1 MIVATVTVAII
12 TAIGAMGLIVGFV
25 VLGVYCLNGLYE
37 AYKEYRESSNE
48 EDIELGVVVDDF
60 IDGGNTYRGEHPDR
74 TPEPEAIS
82 AASVDDENPPPP
94 YDPSWALALQLAPRR
109 ASSPLLPMWC
119 PPPPLS
125 VPPRPA
131 SA

>member
-1 MIVATVTVAII
+1 MILATVTVAII

-37 AYKEYRESSNE
+37 AYREYRESSNE

-60 IDGGNTYRGEHPDR
+60 IDGGNTYRGERSDH
-74 TPEPEAIS
+74 THEAYNATS
-82 AASVDDENPPPP
+82 TDDGNPPPP
-94 YDPSWALALQLAPRR
+94 YDPSWAPTLQLAPRR
-109 ASSPLLPMWC
+109 ASSPLLPLWS
-119 PPPPLS
+119 PPSPLS